1 LITIKRLNKEDYQLF
16 NELIL
21 VEGNNFN
28 EFLKLGWSVNQIKK
42 QLNKNVDLS
51 YGAFYENVLM
61 SFILGDLINIE
72 KIAEYEILFI
82 YVCKNFR
89 NQGIGTKLLKKIE
102 GIDNSV
108 CLRKIYLEV
117 SKNNRE
123 AISFYIKMNFEK
135 IYTRKNYYIIDKEK
149 IDAEVFAKNILI

>member
-1 LITIKRLNKEDYQLF
+1 MITIKRLNKEDYKLF
-16 NELIL
+16 NELII
-21 VEGNNFN
+21 VEGNNYK
-28 EFLKLGWSVNQIKK
+28 EFQKLGWSVNQINN

-51 YGAFYENVLM
+51 YGVFYQNSLI

-89 NQGIGTKLLKKIE
+89 NKGIGTKLLKKIE
-102 GIDNSV
+102 GIDNNI

-117 SKNNRE
+117 SKKNRE

-149 IDAEVFAKNILI
+149 IDAEVFSKTI

>member
-1 LITIKRLNKEDYQLF
+1 MITIKRLNKEDYKLF
-16 NELIL
+16 NELII

-28 EFLKLGWSVNQIKK
+28 EFHKLGWSVKQIKN

-51 YGAFYENVLM
+51 YGAFYQNILI

-72 KIAEYEILFI
+72 KIAEYEIFFI

-89 NQGIGTKLLKKIE
+89 KKGIGTKLLKKIE
-102 GIDNSV
+102 GIDNTA

-149 IDAEVFAKNILI
+149 IDAEVFVKTI